1 MNIKEFAKELGY
13 SNEDYLLHSS
23 EVIARNIKDNK
34 TLFITYLR
42 DGRWAAWAWDKELQ
56 VSYFDTREEAIK
68 YHLNYLKR
76 FEEKNLFW
84 DYRII
89 MRYSFTVTCDECGQ
103 ILESD
108 IHPWWNRRPEVGQEV
123 NDFCYDCFPEGEDD
137 PDGEPSIIESYEAV
151 DIFVGEEIEENLGTR
166 WESPFGKVDAVESGE
181 IRIRP
186 KTKREKKDR
195 A

>member
-108 IHPWWNRRPEVGQEV
+108 IHPWWDRRPEVGEELSICC
-123 NDFCYDCFPEGEDD
+123 DCYLEEGDRDAEQSVIVTYDVAD
-137 PDGEPSIIESYEAV
+137 V
-151 DIFVGEEIEENLGTR
+151 FVGEKEIQDHFGHEAHLER
-166 WESPFGKVDAVESGE
+166 PFGKLIEINIVESSDV
-181 IRIRP
+181 RVRP
-186 KTKREKKDR
+186 K
-195 A
+195 